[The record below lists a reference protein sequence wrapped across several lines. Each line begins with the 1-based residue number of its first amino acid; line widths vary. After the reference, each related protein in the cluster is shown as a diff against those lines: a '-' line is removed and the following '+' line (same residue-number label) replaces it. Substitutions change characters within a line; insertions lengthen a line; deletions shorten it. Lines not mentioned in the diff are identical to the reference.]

1 MSELKSSE
9 RRVNELNNEV
19 ETALKAK
26 RAIEERQMD
35 MKSRM
40 ESLTSTNV
48 ALKHTVTEL
57 RDEHAQAAAAKAEIT
72 VRAAEQEQ
80 SIKKLIASIDRHTD
94 ENEEL
99 KRKLQEAQEDSRVSR
114 EAATSTLKRF
124 RDQLEMSKQVSLTS
138 IGF

>member
-9 RRVNELNNEV
+9 RRVTELNNEV
-19 ETALKAK
+19 ESALKAK
-26 RAIEERQMD
+26 RAVEDLQMN

-57 RDEHAQAAAAKAEIT
+57 RDEHAKAAAAKAEIA

-80 SIKKLIASIDRHTD
+80 SIKKLIASIDRHTE

-124 RDQLEMSKQVSLTS
+124 RDQLEMSKQVSF
-138 IGF
+138 GG